1 MADWAHD
8 WLFISLSFCD
18 DCVCPSAL
26 VCKLLV
32 DYITPLW
39 FFTDTSDR
47 PAAGN
52 DL

>member
-1 MADWAHD
+1 MTVC
-8 WLFISLSFCD
+8 LS
-18 DCVCPSAL
+18 DCPVMTVCPSAL
-26 VCKLLV
+26 VWKLLV
-32 DYITPLW
+32 DYITSLW